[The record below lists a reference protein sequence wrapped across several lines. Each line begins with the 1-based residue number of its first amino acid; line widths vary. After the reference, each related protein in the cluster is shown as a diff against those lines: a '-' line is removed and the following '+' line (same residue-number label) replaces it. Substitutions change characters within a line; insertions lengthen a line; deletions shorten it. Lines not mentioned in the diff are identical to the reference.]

1 MIFLLV
7 FGLASLGLAAYL
19 IGEVAT
25 LPARQREGSLRRAA
39 TYGHRRRPASGH
51 GQEGF
56 RERAVEPMKM
66 SLAHAVL
73 KLSPRM
79 TVDKVS
85 RRLMGAGVGRAF
97 SPTSFLASKAVFAIC
112 GFLGGTFLG
121 GVAGKG
127 SLGILLALFFLFIG
141 FMLPDLFISFK
152 ARGRREE
159 IRSELPDALDLLAV
173 SVEAGLGF
181 DAAIAKLT
189 EHMEGPL
196 IEEFELALGEIRIG
210 EGRQEALKKMAE
222 RSASHEMSSF
232 VRSIIQADQLG
243 ISLGR
248 ILRIQAGDSRI
259 KRQLLAEEKAMKAP
273 IKMLFPTVL
282 FIFPAMFIVVLGP
295 AFLNLSTIFQF

>member
-1 MIFLLV
+1 MFFLLV

-25 LPARQREGSLRRAA
+25 LPARQREGNLRRASS
-39 TYGHRRRPASGH
+39 YGRSRGKTSGQ
-51 GQEGF
+51 GQESF

-66 SLAHAVL
+66 GMAHAVL

-97 SPTSFLASKAVFAIC
+97 SPTSFLASKA
-112 GFLGGTFLG
+112 FLGVGGFVGGMFLG
-121 GVAGKG
+121 GVTGKG
-127 SLGILLALFFLFIG
+127 ALGILLSLLFALIG
-141 FMLPDLFISFK
+141 FVLPDIFISFK
-152 ARGRREE
+152 ARSRREE

-181 DAAIAKLT
+181 DAAIVKLT

-196 IEEFELALGEIRIG
+196 IEEFALALGEMRIG
-210 EGRQEALKKMAE
+210 ESRTKALQKMVE
-222 RSASHEMSSF
+222 RNQAPELAAF
-232 VRSIIQADQLG
+232 VRAIIQADQLG

-248 ILRIQAGDSRI
+248 ILRVQATDTRN
-259 KRQLLAEEKAMKAP
+259 KRQAAAEEKAMKAP
-273 IKMLFPTVL
+273 IKMLFPTAL
-282 FIFPAMFIVVLGP
+282 FIFPSMFLIILGP
-295 AFLNLSTIFQF
+295 AFLNFDDVFF

>member
-1 MIFLLV
+1 MFFLLV
-7 FGLASLGLAAYL
+7 FGLVSLGLAAFL

-25 LPARQREGSLRRAA
+25 LPARQREGNLRRASN
-39 TYGHRRRPASGH
+39 YGRSRGKTSGQ
-51 GQEGF
+51 GQESF

-66 SLAHAVL
+66 GMAHAVL

-97 SPTSFLASKAVFAIC
+97 SPTSFLASKA
-112 GFLGGTFLG
+112 FLGVGGFVGGMFLG
-121 GVAGKG
+121 GVTGKG
-127 SLGILLALFFLFIG
+127 ALGILLSLLFALIG
-141 FMLPDLFISFK
+141 FVLPDIFISFK
-152 ARGRREE
+152 ARSRREE

-181 DAAIAKLT
+181 DAAIVKLT

-196 IEEFELALGEIRIG
+196 IEEFALALGEMRIG
-210 EGRQEALKKMAE
+210 ESRTKALQKMVE
-222 RSASHEMSSF
+222 RNQAPELAAF
-232 VRSIIQADQLG
+232 VRAIIQADQLG

-248 ILRIQAGDSRI
+248 ILRVQATDTRN
-259 KRQLLAEEKAMKAP
+259 KRQAAAEEKAMKAP
-273 IKMLFPTVL
+273 IKMLFPTAL

-295 AFLNLSTIFQF
+295 AFISLLEFF